1 MAARDVAGG
10 QRISRPGLALLLV
23 TVIAWGLTWPINKVI
38 LEQVSP
44 LWMSAIR
51 TLIAVIAMLA
61 ITGLSGRL
69 RSPPRHDLPVLLS
82 ISLLHMVGFSVFA
95 ALGLLL
101 VPAGRSVVLA
111 YTTPLWV
118 IPGAALFLREG
129 LTVRKAVGAAVGLA
143 GLVLLFNPLAF
154 DWRDAN
160 ALLGNGALLVAA
172 FLWASS
178 ILHIRGHRWRSTPFD
193 LVFWELL
200 LASVVLTALALA
212 VDGLPRIELTP
223 RLTLLL
229 LYIGLPG
236 TALAYWAT
244 AMASRELPAVTTSL
258 GLLGAPVIGVAAAI
272 LALGEAPDALL
283 LLSGMMILGGVAI
296 GTIERRF

>member
-1 MAARDVAGG
+1 M
-10 QRISRPGLALLLV
+10 
-23 TVIAWGLTWPINKVI
+23 TVVAWGLTWPINKVI

-51 TLIAVIAMLA
+51 TLIAVLAMLA

-69 RSPPRHDLPVLLS
+69 RLPPRHDLPVLFS
-82 ISLLHMVGFSVFA
+82 IALLHMVGFSVFA
-95 ALGLLL
+95 AVGLML

-118 IPGAALFLREG
+118 IPGAALFLRER
-129 LTVRKAVGAAVGLA
+129 LTVRKAVGAAVGVA

-154 DWRDAN
+154 DWRDPN

-200 LASVVLTALALA
+200 LASIVLTVLALA
-212 VDGLPRIELTP
+212 VDGLPRLELTP
-223 RLTLLL
+223 HLTLLL

-244 AMASRELPAVTTSL
+244 AMASRDLPAVTTSL

-283 LLSGMMILGGVAI
+283 LLAGMMILSGVAI
-296 GTIERRF
+296 GTTARS